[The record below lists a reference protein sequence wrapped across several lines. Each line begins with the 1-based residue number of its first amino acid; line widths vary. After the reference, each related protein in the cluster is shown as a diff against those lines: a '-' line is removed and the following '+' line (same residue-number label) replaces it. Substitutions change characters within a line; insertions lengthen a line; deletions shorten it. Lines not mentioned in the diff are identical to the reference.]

1 MLYNAMRIR
10 ILLILIP
17 CLLLTGCSIWTD
29 GHYHS
34 VTPHTS
40 QNIRDERE
48 ITQVFNYSDI
58 CRALEDMVLSAVESG
73 TLSAQSYTIERLT
86 NHMEPAIRQIKT
98 TFPLGAYAVEDIT
111 YEVGINRGVSAVA
124 ITITY
129 NHNRSMLPKIR
140 HVTDMTSAEALIT
153 TALSNCDS
161 SLVMYVE
168 NYMQTDFL
176 QLVQDYAI
184 SHPAQVMEVPQLTEN
199 HYPESGTR
207 RVISLQFTYQSRRES
222 LLAMQNYVHPV
233 FSSASLYVSG
243 ENDHN
248 IKFEMLSSFLL
259 GRNDYTVETSITPA
273 YSLLRHGVGDSKAFA
288 SVYASMCN
296 RVGLNCQVIYGTKN
310 GEPWSWN
317 IIQIDENYY
326 HVDLLQIQAAGQ
338 FQKYTDDQ
346 MSGYVW
352 DYSAYP
358 ACVATDT
365 DKSDGT

>member
-1 MLYNAMRIR
+1 M
-10 ILLILIP
+10 IL
-17 CLLLTGCSIWTD
+17 CLLLTGCSSWMD

-58 CRALEDMVLSAVESG
+58 CNTLEDMVHSAVESG
-73 TLSAQSYTIERLT
+73 TLSAQSYDYQRLT
-86 NHMEPAIRQIKT
+86 SHMESAIRHIKT
-98 TFPLGAYAVEDIT
+98 TFPLGAYAVDDIT
-111 YEVGINRGVSAVA
+111 YEVGTSRGMVAVA

-129 NHNRSMLPKIR
+129 NHNRSTLPKIR
-140 HVTDMTSAEALIT
+140 NVTNMASAETLIT
-153 TALSNCDS
+153 TALNHCDS

-168 NYMQTDFL
+168 DYVTTDYL
-176 QLVQDYAI
+176 QLVRDYAL

-199 HYPESGTR
+199 HYPESGTH
-207 RVISLQFTYQSRRES
+207 RVIALQFTYQSRRES
-222 LLAMQNYVHPV
+222 LLAMQDYVQPV

-243 ENDHN
+243 ESDHN
-248 IKFEMLSSFLL
+248 IKFEMLSSFLM
-259 GRNDYTVETSITPA
+259 GRNDYTVETSMTPA

-288 SVYASMCN
+288 SVYGSMCS
-296 RVGLNCQVIYGTKN
+296 RAGLNCQVISGTKN
-310 GEPWSWN
+310 GEPWYWN

-326 HVDLLQIQAAGQ
+326 HVDLLQTLDSGK
-338 FQKYTDDQ
+338 FQTYTDDQ

-358 ACVATDT
+358 ACVAQETNEN
-365 DKSDGT
+365 DGTE